1 MANRLPQLVPFDQH
15 NQFLES
21 NVHPSDWKNPTP
33 ASNYHLVIVGGGHC
47 RVGNRRSGRRS
58 GRSSSV
64 D

>member
-21 NVHPSDWKNPTP
+21 NVHPSDWKKPHTRFQLP
-33 ASNYHLVIVGGGHC
+33 FGDRRRGHC

-58 GRSSSV
+58 GALE
-64 D
+64 